1 MTTPHDVPA
10 SKFIERLSKYLKEN
24 VEEVHP
30 PAWAS
35 AAKTG
40 VQSEKPPQNP
50 NWWYVRAAS
59 VLRKV
64 YIHGPI
70 GLERLRADYGGNKGF
85 RVKPEH
91 AAKAGGSSIRKT
103 LQQLEAAG
111 LVQTVTTKGRRMSPK
126 GRKLL
131 QEVAEDLHAIAPHYV
146 RQRE

>member
-1 MTTPHDVPA
+1 M
-10 SKFIERLSKYLKEN
+10 
-24 VEEVHP
+24 EEVHP

-50 NWWYVRAAS
+50 NWWYVRGAS

-91 AAKAGGSSIRKT
+91 AAKAGGSSIRKV

-111 LVQTVTTKGRRMSPK
+111 LVQTASTQGRRMSPK

-131 QEVAEDLHAIAPHYV
+131 QEVAEDLHKEMAKTAPELKKY
-146 RQRE
+146 QGE